1 MTQTVFRVAAA
12 AFLVL
17 SMSPAYAQSGS
28 ARYRFTTLL
37 DSQSGLFP
45 DSCPAIN
52 TLGTVAVLV
61 REEDPFSGPQVLITK
76 RGANDSPVV
85 IASTEEVANFPTF
98 CDNGFNQITSDPS
111 INDLGEVAFQGNLDD
126 LSTNPACDA
135 PEQTN
140 GQRQGVFLG
149 RGGRL
154 TTIAH
159 TTNGTG
165 RFISE
170 FLVADGSVNNFGQ
183 VALSV
188 ELEDPPLEGALLVGS
203 RTGRF
208 VERFRDSTSEFD
220 TPSARMSLNEWGQV
234 AFEDNGIVVSN
245 PNGTFTRIV
254 DSNFGSFAVFDPS
267 LNNLGRVAFTGFRFV
282 GGEQVQ
288 GMFTGGGGPVT
299 TVADSSGP
307 FSSFSEPSLN
317 DLNRIVFTAELDE
330 AGPNG
335 FPLGG
340 VFTGS
345 DPVADRVLGS
355 GDTYEGVPV
364 SSVFTC
370 HESLNNRGQIAM
382 IVISE
387 DPNTF
392 EQRRFVVRATPRR
405 PR

>member
-1 MTQTVFRVAAA
+1 
-12 AFLVL
+12 
-17 SMSPAYAQSGS
+17 
-28 ARYRFTTLL
+28 
-37 DSQSGLFP
+37 
-45 DSCPAIN
+45 
-52 TLGTVAVLV
+52 
-61 REEDPFSGPQVLITK
+61 
-76 RGANDSPVV
+76 
-85 IASTEEVANFPTF
+85 
-98 CDNGFNQITSDPS
+98 
-111 INDLGEVAFQGNLDD
+111 
-126 LSTNPACDA
+126 
-135 PEQTN
+135 
-140 GQRQGVFLG
+140 
-149 RGGRL
+149 
-154 TTIAH
+154 
-159 TTNGTG
+159 
-165 RFISE
+165 
-170 FLVADGSVNNFGQ
+170 VNNLGQ

-188 ELEDPPLEGALLVGS
+188 ELEDPPFEGALLVGS
-203 RTGRF
+203 RQGRF
-208 VERFRDSTSEFD
+208 GERFRDSTSEFD
-220 TPSARMSLNEWGQV
+220 TPSARMSLNDRGQV
-234 AFEDNGIVVSN
+234 AFEDNGIVVSS

-288 GMFTGGGGPVT
+288 GVFTGRGGPVA

-317 DLNRIVFTAELDE
+317 DLNRIVFTADLDE
-330 AGPNG
+330 FGPNG

-392 EQRRFVVRATPRR
+392 EQRRFVVRATPRL
-405 PR
+405 PQ